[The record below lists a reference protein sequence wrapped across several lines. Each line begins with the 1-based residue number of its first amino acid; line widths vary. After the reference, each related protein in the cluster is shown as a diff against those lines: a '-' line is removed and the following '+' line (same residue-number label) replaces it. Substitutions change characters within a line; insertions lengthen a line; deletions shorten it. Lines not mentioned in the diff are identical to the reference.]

1 MHRLNNNNN
10 KWKYNCT
17 DWNYGLK
24 FDNWWSIVFKNVIL
38 LFAIFI
44 SIKIYPLLQGN
55 FINYLKYLFQIE
67 VEEWICCLY
76 YRTSECLGFVHVSW
90 TGWLLAPSCYKALVM
105 PRHHE
110 IARFS
115 HNFKFSLNFLT
126 CVLKDPIL
134 ASVVAMSWLP
144 CAPLGWLSLSCHHS
158 SREPLRGCSLCFKKN
173 YMFFILFF

>member
-1 MHRLNNNNN
+1 MHRLNNNNNNN

-55 FINYLKYLFQIE
+55 FINYLKYLFEIE

-105 PRHHE
+105 PRNHE

-115 HNFKFSLNFLT
+115 HNFTQFSNLRPEGSHLSFR
-126 CVLKDPIL
+126 CSDVLIT
-134 ASVVAMSWLP
+134 VRTTRMVIFVMS
-144 CAPLGWLSLSCHHS
+144 SLVQ
-158 SREPLRGCSLCFKKN
+158 RAIAR
-173 YMFFILFF
+173 LFFVF